1 MSSSSLTRQCLV
13 FVSGGIVSDWWCNCK
28 VVRSFQSG
36 FHWRYDTELIVNI
49 GSETKSLSGQ
59 VDSAI

>member
-1 MSSSSLTRQCLV
+1 MEWLV

-28 VVRSFQSG
+28 VVRSSESDFR
-36 FHWRYDTELIVNI
+36 WRYDAELIVNI

-59 VDSAI
+59 VDSVIS